1 MEKKDEKI
9 PLSLEKKG
17 PKGRRKRR
25 LARVQDTFVIYFS
38 IVDKEWCKKN
48 KDLYISRKTVDR
60 DTLTPINPS
69 LSRFFLNSTKSTD
82 PSLYR
87 ILTEINKKLDF
98 LIEALP
104 NKEELGLS
112 QHYEG
117 ICEDISG
124 VGIKF
129 RSDYPLLSGDLL
141 NMTIPLPPIH
151 LATLMVIGQVKRTKK
166 IMDEITG
173 EKVNEVAVEFL
184 GINEADREEIIAY
197 SFKRQREII
206 NLQKMEKS

>member
-1 MEKKDEKI
+1 MENKDEKT

-17 PKGRRKRR
+17 TKGRRKRR

-38 IVDKEWCKKN
+38 IVDKEWYKKN
-48 KDLYISRKTVDR
+48 KDSYISRKTVDR

-124 VGIKF
+124 VGMKF
-129 RSDYPLLSGDLL
+129 RSDYPLLNGDLL

-166 IMDEITG
+166 IVDEITG

-184 GINEADREEIIAY
+184 GINESDREEIIAY

-206 NLQKMEKS
+206 NLQKTENS